1 GWPGR
6 GRAAALR
13 RLLHRR
19 LSDQPHRP
27 RGYGA
32 PQPAAAPGGAQG
44 LMSKPFEN
52 KLALVT
58 GASRGIGA
66 AIAEALAA
74 GGAHVI
80 LTARTAEGLEQVKER
95 IHAAGGSA
103 TIAPL
108 DLAAQDGIGKLA
120 VAISGRWEA
129 LDMLVLNAAF
139 LGTLGPVAQIDGKEF
154 SKVLT
159 LNLLAQQAMIAAFDP
174 MLRRSEAGRV
184 VAITSSV
191 GAAPRAYWGA
201 YGASKAALD
210 NLVLAYGQEVGNVTG
225 IRAALVDPGATATQ
239 MRQRA
244 FPGEDQATLKS
255 PDVVA
260 AAVAE
265 LLERDFEN
273 GFHLELIR

>member
-1 GWPGR
+1 
-6 GRAAALR
+6 
-13 RLLHRR
+13 
-19 LSDQPHRP
+19 
-27 RGYGA
+27 
-32 PQPAAAPGGAQG
+32 
-44 LMSKPFEN
+44 MSKPFEGR
-52 KLALVT
+52 LALVT

-80 LTARTAEGLEQVKER
+80 LTARTAEDLEQVEER

-120 VAISGRWEA
+120 LAISGRWEA

-154 SKVLT
+154 GKVLT
-159 LNLLAQQAMIAAFDP
+159 LNLLAQQALLAAFDP

-191 GAAPRAYWGA
+191 GASPRAYWGA

-210 NLVLAYGQEVGNVTG
+210 TLITAYGQEVGNITN
-225 IRAALVDPGATATQ
+225 IRAAIVDPGATATQ
-239 MRQRA
+239 MRARA
-244 FPGEDQATLKS
+244 FPGEDPATLKG
-255 PDVVA
+255 PEAVG

-265 LLERDFEN
+265 MLEKDFEN
-273 GFHLELIR
+273 GFRLELTRSGNSSPAAP